1 MSSSSVQAG
10 YGIDDKPPHRT
21 AALIGLQHLLAVFG
35 GIVTAPLLIALGMQL
50 DADETTYLISSALV
64 VSGFATL
71 VQIVR
76 FRGIGSGMLSIQ
88 GTSFTFV
95 TPLIFLYQMKA
106 NALPPDVVLGQ
117 IFTACLVCS
126 LLMVVFAQAIDRLQR
141 IITPAVAG
149 STVVLL
155 GASLVWVA
163 LQGLQRDFDSYG
175 LPALVSAAAAIATV
189 ALMAFSGRPT
199 LRLASVVGGLIVGS
213 LVAFALGLLTPPE
226 VATASG
232 LFIPELLRYPVALDI
247 GMVLVL
253 LPIFIVSATESVGD
267 LSATAQ
273 LSGIRLRD
281 RDFLRRLRGG
291 VTADSLNSFF
301 AAVFSTFP
309 NTTFSQNN
317 GVIRLTGVAS
327 RRVGLYTAAMLILIG
342 VVPVVATVIQT
353 LPSSVVGGAT
363 LIMFAMV
370 GVSGW
375 LMLGGTQIDRRTL
388 VIASVA
394 VIGGPV
400 LSLIAGRI
408 SSVPTML
415 STFLASPV
423 STGAF
428 IAMLLELLIPRFTI
442 LEPAQ

>member
-1 MSSSSVQAG
+1 MSSNTVQTG

-50 DADETTYLISSALV
+50 DASETTYLISSALV

-71 VQIVR
+71 VQITRVG
-76 FRGIGSGMLSIQ
+76 GIGSGMLSIQ

-95 TPLIFLYQMKA
+95 TPLIVLYQMKA
-106 NALPPDVVLGQ
+106 SSLAPSVVLGL
-117 IFTACLVCS
+117 IFTACIICAS
-126 LLMVVFAQAIDRLQR
+126 LMVVFAQSIERLQR

-149 STVVLL
+149 STVLLL
-155 GASLVWVA
+155 GGSLVWVA
-163 LQGLQRDFDSYG
+163 LQGLQRDFQSAG
-175 LPALVSAAAAIATV
+175 IPALVSAATATGVV
-189 ALMAFSGRPT
+189 ALLAFSGRPT
-199 LRLASVVGGLIVGS
+199 LRLASVVAGLVAGS
-213 LVAFALGLLTPPE
+213 AVAFAFGLLNAPD
-226 VATASG
+226 VANASG
-232 LFIPELLRYPVALDI
+232 V
-247 GMVLVL
+247 
-253 LPIFIVSATESVGD
+253 IFNVSATESVGD
-267 LSATAQ
+267 LTATAAM
-273 LSGIRLRD
+273 SGQQVND
-281 RDFLRRLRGG
+281 PAFLRRLRGG
-291 VTADSLNSFF
+291 VTADSLNSLF
-301 AAVFSTFP
+301 AALFSTFP

-327 RRVGLYTAAMLILIG
+327 RRVGIYTAAMLILIG
-342 VVPVVATVIQT
+342 LVPTVAIVIQA

-375 LMLGGTQIDRRTL
+375 LMLGGTAADRRTL
-388 VIASVA
+388 VIAAFA
-394 VIGGPV
+394 VILGPA
-400 LSLIAGRI
+400 LSFTAGRL
-408 SSVPTML
+408 PTIPNIL

>member
-1 MSSSSVQAG
+1 MSSNTVQTG

-50 DADETTYLISSALV
+50 DASETTYLISSALV

-71 VQIVR
+71 VQITRVG
-76 FRGIGSGMLSIQ
+76 GIGSGMLSIQ

-95 TPLIFLYQMKA
+95 TPLIVLYQMKA
-106 NALPPDVVLGQ
+106 SSLAPSVVLGQ
-117 IFTACLVCS
+117 IFTACMICAS
-126 LLMVVFAQAIDRLQR
+126 LMVVFAQSIERLQR

-149 STVVLL
+149 STVLLL
-155 GASLVWVA
+155 GGSLVWVA
-163 LQGLQRDFDSYG
+163 LQGLQRDFQSAG
-175 LPALVSAAAAIATV
+175 IPALVSAATATGVV
-189 ALMAFSGRPT
+189 ALLAFSGRPT
-199 LRLASVVGGLIVGS
+199 LRLASVVAGLVAGS
-213 LVAFALGLLTPPE
+213 AVAFAFGLLNAPD
-226 VATASG
+226 VANASG
-232 LFIPELLRYPVALDI
+232 IFVPELFRHPIALDI

-267 LSATAQ
+267 LSATAA
-273 LSGIRLRD
+273 LSGIQVND
-281 RDFLRRLRGG
+281 PAFLRRLRGG
-291 VTADSLNSFF
+291 VTADSLNSLF
-301 AAVFSTFP
+301 AALFSTFP

-327 RRVGLYTAAMLILIG
+327 RRVGIYTAAMLILIG
-342 VVPVVATVIQT
+342 LVPTVAIVIQA

-363 LIMFAMV
+363 LIMLAMV

-375 LMLGGTQIDRRTL
+375 LMLGGTAADRRTL
-388 VIASVA
+388 VIAAFA
-394 VIGGPV
+394 VILGPA
-400 LSLIAGRI
+400 LSFTAGRL
-408 SSVPTML
+408 PTIPNIL